1 MNSYTNQ
8 FLVTLLM
15 MFALTAVS
23 NAAEPL
29 SPWGAAPEL
38 SRTYSKQKVVF
49 DVHSSSIDNLISV
62 LDRASYISQ
71 LNGADPFDSK
81 IVLVLHGGA
90 IPFFASKNYAKYTDL
105 MKRAQ
110 SLSVGGIIEYR
121 MCKIAA
127 RAQGFSAKDI
137 HGFVSMVPMG
147 DAEIIQLQQ
156 EGYAYMQ

>member
-1 MNSYTNQ
+1 MNTYTQ
-8 FLVTLLM
+8 HFFAILLLM
-15 MFALTAVS
+15 FTFTPAG

-81 IVLVLHGGA
+81 IVLVLHGGV
-90 IPFFASKNYAKYTDL
+90 IPFFANKNYTKYKDL

-110 SLSVGGIIEYR
+110 SLSVGGIIEFR
-121 MCKIAA
+121 MCKLAA
-127 RAQGFSAKDI
+127 QSQGFAPKDI